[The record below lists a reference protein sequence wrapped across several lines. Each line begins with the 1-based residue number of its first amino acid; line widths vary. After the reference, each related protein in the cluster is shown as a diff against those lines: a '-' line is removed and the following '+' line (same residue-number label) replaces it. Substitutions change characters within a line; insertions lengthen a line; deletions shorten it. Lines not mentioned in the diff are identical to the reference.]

1 MVQVAASNVSFSTS
15 WVVVVVVVRS
25 SHLVSL
31 AHEPKAPF
39 VLPPLLAHPN
49 IHGMP
54 TGSLPVLDPY
64 VVIIGVSLL
73 AKRVLK
79 EINGE

>member
-1 MVQVAASNVSFSTS
+1 MVQVVASNVSFSTP
-15 WVVVVVVVRS
+15 WVVVVVRS

-39 VLPPLLAHPN
+39 VLPPLPHPN